1 MRYAVRGHHRN
12 DDPPKWEGVLP
23 KLIDDKDNALAT
35 AKWMNQE
42 WLKDWVYAVFEYHG
56 PGDYRI
62 VDPK

>member
-1 MRYAVRGHHRN
+1 MRYAVRAHHRV
-12 DDPPKWEGVLP
+12 DDPPRWASTGHNLF
-23 KLIDDKDNALAT
+23 DDESDALST

-42 WLKDWVYAVFEYHG
+42 WGKDWVYAVFEYHG